1 MRTIAG
7 PAGGWRWG
15 WRRCWRWHRRWGP
28 APTLSKVL
36 PRTAGRSSG
45 PPAAA
50 RTRRRARRR
59 RRAAGRTPSSGAAL
73 AVGPDALAL
82 GPCLAL
88 RLRVVGGGVGGGPA
102 AAVEQDHLRQVPT
115 IDLAAV
121 PAAGR
126 GAAQHLAATDI
137 VGHRLRGFRSE
148 EHTSELQ
155 SLMRHSYAV
164 FCLKKKKNKN

>member
-1 MRTIAG
+1 MI
-7 PAGGWRWG
+7 
-15 WRRCWRWHRRWGP
+15 RRPPRSTLTDTRFPYTTLFRSP
-28 APTLSKVL
+28 APTRSKVR

-88 RLRVVGGGVGGGPA
+88 RLHVVGGGVGGGPA

-115 IDLAAV
+115 LDLAAV
-121 PAAGR
+121 PAAGP
-126 GAAQHLAATDI
+126 GAAPHPAAPAR
-137 VGHRLRGFRSE
+137 VGNRNRRLEGKRVEG
-148 EHTSELQ
+148 
-155 SLMRHSYAV
+155 
-164 FCLKKKKNKN
+164 

>member
-1 MRTIAG
+1 MIRRPPRSTRTDTLF
-7 PAGGWRWG
+7 PYTTLFRS
-15 WRRCWRWHRRWGP
+15 WRWHRRGGP
-28 APTLSKVL
+28 APTLSKVR

-88 RLRVVGGGVGGGPA
+88 RLHVVGGGVGGGPA
-102 AAVEQDHLRQVPT
+102 AAVEQDQLRQVPT
-115 IDLAAV
+115 IDPAAV

-126 GAAQHLAATDI
+126 RATQPPAATDI
-137 VGHRLRGFRSE
+137 RSE
-148 EHTSELQ
+148 E
-155 SLMRHSYAV
+155 RRGG
-164 FCLKKKKNKN
+164 KD